1 MIKELIST
9 EILSGLISGAELSD
23 NKSDMPAWLQALC
36 KPSLPH
42 LDGILKQ
49 PLLNGKV
56 TITRDAELG
65 IPGITGKTREDVS
78 YALGFIHAQDR
89 FPQMDLMRRLAAGE
103 LAELLGVL
111 ALKTDQ
117 QNRLWQFRTKARDT
131 LTTLPASEKKI
142 ITQYSRGVNAGLAS
156 LAARH
161 FEYLALLKTP
171 ADWRDEDTLLVLYA
185 LSSALQQNQAP
196 RLYARGWFARHI
208 QTEQLAFLM
217 PDTSEWDTPLTGTT
231 PAPPV
236 APDAT
241 PPVWWGQSSDRAPLL
256 PSEHTYVGSNGW
268 VVDSQHSESGHAMLA
283 NDMHL
288 ELMLPNYW
296 YRAKITYC
304 TDKGENITLAGLT
317 LPGLPATVVGSN
329 GSIAWGLTNAYAS
342 TFDFIRTKEPITHWP
357 VHQEMI
363 KVRKLLGGYDTVELN
378 IPVSPW
384 GPVVSTQEGNLAM
397 RWVLQLPQAIS
408 LNFLSLNEANNV
420 REAINIAK
428 ASGMP
433 AVNMMLADKEGHI
446 CWTLAGGLPQRLD
459 PYENYTYPLD
469 ENSAWGASH
478 SPLKNTRIL
487 LIRLMVFSGQPI
499 TDSVSIINTFILAM
513 VAQILGFAPGK

>member
-1 MIKELIST
+1 MYFEHMSKELISN
-9 EILSGLISGAELSD
+9 EILRGLISGAEFFSD

-56 TITRDAELG
+56 TITRNAELG

-78 YALGFIHAQDR
+78 CALGFIHAQDQ
-89 FPQMDLMRRLAAGE
+89 FPQMDLMRRLAADE

-111 ALKTDQ
+111 ALK
-117 QNRLWQFRTKARDT
+117 NGPAKPAMAQFCTKARDT
-131 LTTLPASEKKI
+131 LTTLRASEKKI
-142 ITQYSRGVNAGLAS
+142 LTQYSRGVNAGLAS
-156 LAARH
+156 LAGRH
-161 FEYLALLKTP
+161 FEYLALLTTP

-185 LSSALQQNQAP
+185 LASALQQNQAP

-217 PDTSEWDTPLTGTT
+217 PDTSEWDTPLTDT
-231 PAPPV
+231 PPVSPV

-256 PSEHTYVGSNGW
+256 PSEPTYVGSNGW

-317 LPGLPATVVGSN
+317 LPG
-329 GSIAWGLTNAYAS
+329 
-342 TFDFIRTKEPITHWP
+342 
-357 VHQEMI
+357 
-363 KVRKLLGGYDTVELN
+363 
-378 IPVSPW
+378 
-384 GPVVSTQEGNLAM
+384 
-397 RWVLQLPQAIS
+397 
-408 LNFLSLNEANNV
+408 
-420 REAINIAK
+420 
-428 ASGMP
+428 
-433 AVNMMLADKEGHI
+433 
-446 CWTLAGGLPQRLD
+446 
-459 PYENYTYPLD
+459 
-469 ENSAWGASH
+469 
-478 SPLKNTRIL
+478 
-487 LIRLMVFSGQPI
+487 
-499 TDSVSIINTFILAM
+499 
-513 VAQILGFAPGK
+513 